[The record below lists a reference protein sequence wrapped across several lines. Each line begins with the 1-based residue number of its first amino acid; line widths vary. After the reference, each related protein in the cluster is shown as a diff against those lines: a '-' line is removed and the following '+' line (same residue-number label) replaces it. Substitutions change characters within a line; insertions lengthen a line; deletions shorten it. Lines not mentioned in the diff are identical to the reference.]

1 MRVALIFSFMGIFGA
16 CNSKLKTVDPVPI
29 SPEGPRNTSI
39 DGSVSVNTNT
49 HTNTNPNQNNPKAP
63 SVTLPAG
70 PLVDSKPVVVV
81 PTETTNESVAVGQGG
96 KGFDVTNPPNGPVSS
111 GVGLDKD
118 GAIIVNYANHAGQN
132 LIWVPHTEQQMVSKI
147 DTTTMKELARY
158 RVGSADP
165 SRTSVAPDGSAY
177 VASRETAGITKISAL
192 GQNCPDTNGDGVV
205 TTSKGPDDV
214 LEYGKDDCVMWY
226 TDIKPHQ
233 AHSKRHMLRGV
244 AVQVVPGKMVTEKG
258 SDGKN
263 KLTWVPPKEY
273 VWTGGTQAF
282 RLHKLDGATGKVLFT
297 MEVPIRIYGMA
308 LDGRDRQE
316 LPGPYL
322 WLTGGHG
329 GHNLAHIDTS
339 RCVDAA
345 SCMSQPVCVV
355 NCSEADC
362 KSTCDNAIV
371 THYMLDPAH
380 AYGITVDCKQRVWL
394 GSRSALGV
402 SNVKR
407 YDPFAPENKRLKLVP
422 NTPITHGIAA
432 DGKGFIWGAYAEKA
446 TMYKINAETLKTVNL
461 TVPTKGIGVDRAGLI
476 WSIPNDETN
485 QLHVVE
491 PTNDLSG
498 SDRIRNGVVTLTGN
512 PYVYS
517 DMTGQQLILASNEPG
532 YYRQVFDPCE
542 GDGVETRWQSFEW
555 SAELPAE
562 TNVIIS
568 YRTADSRAGLTTAAW
583 VTVPVTSAN
592 LQGSSDLEGVL
603 TNAGRSTYL
612 EIQAQLF
619 AASGGPKGD
628 SCYSG
633 GLAGATPKV
642 KKLAVKKMCIP
653 QPPPPPPDIVIL

>member
-1 MRVALIFSFMGIFGA
+1 MS
-16 CNSKLKTVDPVPI
+16 SDPI
-29 SPEGPRNTSI
+29 SAKPEEPRNPSL
-39 DGSVSVNTNT
+39 DGPVANTNT
-49 HTNTNPNQNNPKAP
+49 P
-63 SVTLPAG
+63 SVPYIPTSLPNVPDAK
-70 PLVDSKPVVVV
+70 VAVVV
-81 PTETTNESVAVGQGG
+81 PVETTKEAAIFGQGG
-96 KGFDVTNPPNGPVSS
+96 TGFNVKNPPDGPVSS

-118 GAIIVNYANHAGQN
+118 GALIVDYANHAGQN
-132 LIWVPHTEQQMVSKI
+132 LIWVPHTETQMVSKI
-147 DTTTMKELARY
+147 DTSTMKELARY
-158 RVGSADP
+158 RVGSEDP

-177 VASRETAGITKISAL
+177 VASRETAGITKVSAL

-214 LEYGKDDCVMWY
+214 LPYGKDDCVLWY
-226 TDIKPHQ
+226 TDIKPYQ

-244 AVQVVPGKMVTEKG
+244 AVQVVPGKMVNVKG
-258 SDGKN
+258 ADGQN
-263 KLTWVPPKEY
+263 KVTWMPPKEY

-282 RLHKLDGATGKVLFT
+282 RLHKLDGDTGKVLLT

-316 LPGPYL
+316 MPGPYL

-329 GHNLAHIDTS
+329 GHNLAHVDTS
-339 RCVDAA
+339 RCVDQA
-345 SCMSQPVCVV
+345 SCMKEPVCVV
-355 NCSEADC
+355 NCSESNC

-371 THYMLDPAH
+371 AHYMLDPAH

-407 YDPFAPENKRLKLVP
+407 YDPFAPPDKRLKLVP

-432 DGKGFIWGAYAEKA
+432 DGKGFVWGAFADDGII
-446 TMYKINAETLKTVNL
+446 YKINGETLKVVNL

-476 WSIPNDETN
+476 WSIPNDKSNE
-485 QLHVVE
+485 LHVVE

-498 SDRIRNGVVTLTGN
+498 SDKIRMSVVTLTGN

-532 YYRQVFDPCE
+532 YYRQVFGPCE
-542 GDGVETRWQSFEW
+542 GERVETRWQSFEW

-568 YRTADSRAGLTTAAW
+568 FRTADSRAGLTNAVW
-583 VTVPVTSAN
+583 VTIPVTASN
-592 LQGSSDLEGVL
+592 LEGSNDLEGIL
-603 TNAGRSTYL
+603 ANSGKGNFL

-619 AASGGPKGD
+619 PQAGGSKSNACFSG
-628 SCYSG
+628 SVS
-633 GLAGATPKV
+633 GATPRV
-642 KKLAVKKMCIP
+642 KKLGAKKICIP
-653 QPPPPPPDIVIL
+653 PPLPPPPDIVIL